1 VRERTT
7 SQEARQLEQVL
18 RERGSPDRAGSE
30 KAYLKVDLEF
40 AGLAVPVIR
49 STVRTWVKERGGL
62 SHDDLI
68 GITQELWTS
77 DLFEARLAAEI
88 MLEGNAKLLRPAD
101 LDLIEHFLR
110 HSGTWALIDGLAA
123 NVAGELAE
131 QFPAETE
138 PTLDRWAGDQDF
150 WIRRSALLALLRPLR
165 RGGGDFERFAR
176 YADLMLDEREFFI
189 RKAIGWVLRETAKRQ
204 PDLVAQWLAP
214 RLHRVSGI
222 TIREAVKPLAPPLR
236 DQLLAGYREKRP
248 LGDLVRES

>member
-1 VRERTT
+1 MRERTA
-7 SQEARQLEQVL
+7 SQAARQLEQAL
-18 RERGSPDRAGSE
+18 REKGSPDRAGSE
-30 KAYLKVDLEF
+30 KAYLKIDLEF

-49 STVRTWVKERGGL
+49 SVVLIWIKERGGL
-62 SHDDLI
+62 SHDDLT
-68 GITQELWTS
+68 GITQQLWTS
-77 DLFEARLAAEI
+77 ELFEARLAAEI
-88 MLEGNAKLLRPAD
+88 MLERNAKLLVPAD

-123 NVAGELAE
+123 NVAGALAE
-131 QFPAETE
+131 HFPAEVE

-176 YADLMLDEREFFI
+176 YADAMLDEREFFI

-214 RLHRVSGI
+214 RLHRVSGV
-222 TIREAVKPLAPPLR
+222 TIREAVKPLPPPLR

-248 LGDLVRES
+248 LGGLLRKS